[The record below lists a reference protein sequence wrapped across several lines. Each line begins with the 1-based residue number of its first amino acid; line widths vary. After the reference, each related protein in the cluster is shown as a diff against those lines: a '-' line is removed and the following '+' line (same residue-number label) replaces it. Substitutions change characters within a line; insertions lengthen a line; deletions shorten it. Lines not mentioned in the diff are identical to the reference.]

1 MTNTTDL
8 IPSGLCQERGCGL
21 GRAAGVHSGQEDDY
35 HGYSPP
41 IRTSPEA
48 EAAIAEMHTALDL
61 ALAALYDYGDSSVVR
76 DVEAAIEAAALAGLG
91 QEKAP

>member
-8 IPSGLCQERGCGL
+8 IPFGPCQERGCGL

-41 IRTSPEA
+41 IRTSPAA
-48 EAAIAEMHTALDL
+48 EAAIKGLVEAARVVRDECSIDFTGPLYALDNL
-61 ALAALYDYGDSSVVR
+61 WAALAALTG
-76 DVEAAIEAAALAGLG
+76 EG
-91 QEKAP
+91 QA